1 MKYEQ
6 WETKCVCKMK
16 KTKKQNTYMGIK
28 NVWPSALMC
37 LFVCVLAV
45 NFPLRHFMSFFSLGR
60 VVELSSLEQM
70 IGI

>member
-1 MKYEQ
+1 M
-6 WETKCVCKMK
+6 CKMK

-45 NFPLRHFMSFFSLGR
+45 NFPLRHFMSFFLIRQSGR
-60 VVELSSLEQM
+60 AVLIRADDWHLSAAN
-70 IGI
+70 

>member
-1 MKYEQ
+1 M
-6 WETKCVCKMK
+6 CVQNEKN
-16 KTKKQNTYMGIK
+16 KQNTYIGIK